1 MRQSL
6 NITCE
11 GSELVGTLDTGDRTT
26 GLLIVSGGNEIR
38 IGAHRGMAEL
48 AAAVA
53 LEGHPVLRFDR
64 RGVGDSEGLNA
75 GYSSSGPDIAAAVAA
90 FRREVPA
97 LTRIVAFG
105 NCDAATALTVH
116 RGNTTLDGLVL
127 ANPWVVAPVDDLPPA
142 AAIKGRYVR
151 RLRDPAAWAALLTGR
166 IDMRGLARGLG
177 RLAQPRREAPL
188 AESFAV
194 ALGTSTIPAS
204 ILLASG
210 DGTAL
215 AFADAWK
222 TDAFAAA
229 REQPGVQIVS
239 FESASHSF
247 ASVAD
252 FAVLL
257 QAILDALKLA

>member
-6 NITCE
+6 TFACE
-11 GSELVGTLDTGDRTT
+11 GAQLAATLDSGNAAT

-48 AAAVA
+48 AEAVA
-53 LEGHPVLRFDR
+53 AKGHPVLRYDR
-64 RGVGDSEGLNA
+64 RGTGDSEGENA
-75 GYSSSGPDIAAAVAA
+75 GYASSGPDMAAAVAT
-90 FRREVPA
+90 FRREAPA

-105 NCDAATALTVH
+105 NCDAATALVIH
-116 RGNTTLDGLVL
+116 RGDAAVDGLVL
-127 ANPWVVAPVDDLPPA
+127 ANPWVIPPVDDLPPA
-142 AAIKGRYVR
+142 AAIKSRYVR

-177 RLAQPRREAPL
+177 RLTQSKREAPI

-194 ALGTSTIPAS
+194 ALAASDVPTS
-204 ILLASG
+204 ILLASR

-222 TDAFAAA
+222 TDTFARA
-229 REQPGVQIVS
+229 RAHPSVQVIEFDS
-239 FESASHSF
+239 GSHSF
-247 ASVAD
+247 ASADD

-257 QAILDALKLA
+257 RTILSALTA